1 MPTDA
6 QIKAVAR
13 ELERANRD
21 WEGDGSWIEVL
32 TRAAIAAYEATRP
45 AVATDRELWEAFW
58 DHAEIVDGDTESIR
72 AGIRA
77 VRERLALAAPA
88 LSRPEFQI
96 GDVVHVAGKG
106 RQRFDIVVHHKEKY
120 GVCREGVQEN
130 HRLVDPES
138 LIPLAAALAETE
150 ESDHAD

>member
-72 AGIRA
+72 AGVRA
-77 VRERLALAAPA
+77 VRERLIPA
-88 LSRPEFQI
+88 LPEWVERV
-96 GDVVHVAGKG
+96 DLSLHEPS
-106 RQRFDIVVHHKEKY
+106 FDA
-120 GVCREGVQEN
+120 EGPITIF
-130 HRLVDPES
+130 HDGSGPT
-138 LIPLAAALAETE
+138 IAAALRDAVGEGE
-150 ESDHAD
+150 DDE